1 MIKLFSDSDLDG
13 VGCGLV
19 AKLAFGDSVD
29 VSYCSYRNLNER
41 VEKYIENPEY
51 KQSTIYITDLAVNE
65 KIEKELEKR
74 YKKGNHIQVVDHH
87 KTAMHF
93 NKYEWGFVQAEYED
107 GRKTC
112 ATSLF
117 YEFLLERNL
126 IEKNKGLEEFIELVR
141 LYDTW
146 EWEPNNRVEAKR
158 LNDLFFIIG
167 LEQFEGQ
174 MLERLHKSDTFRLTD
189 SEDFLLDTEDKKIER
204 YINSKNRQMVQTFIE
219 EYCVGVVHAE
229 QYISELGN
237 ALAKLNPHLDLIAI
251 LNVGTKKI
259 GLRTI
264 YNEVDVSEF
273 AKRFGG
279 GGHPKASG
287 CSLGDTAFELFVKN
301 TFPLYSIRHDAPQN
315 QFNVKENE
323 NGTLYTNRKG
333 EKSFI
338 FIKPEGQW
346 VIHHEKKML
355 DQAFSTFEEAE
366 RYIKRLHASGLAF
379 DNELVSYVSENL
391 KMNEDAIQKNL
402 QESLLSLKNHFLK

>member
-19 AKLAFGDSVD
+19 AKLAFGAEVD

-41 VEKYIENPEY
+41 VEKYIENPEHHQA
-51 KQSTIYITDLAVNE
+51 KVYITDLAVNDKNE
-65 KIEKELEKR
+65 KALEKR
-74 YKKGNHIQVVDHH
+74 HKAGHYIQMVDHH

-93 NKYEWGFVQAEYED
+93 NKYDWGFVQAEYES
-107 GRKTC
+107 GKKTC
-112 ATSLF
+112 ATSLY
-117 YEFLLERNL
+117 YEFLLEKNL
-126 IEKNKGLEEFIELVR
+126 IQKHTGLEAFIELVR

-146 EWEPNNRVEAKR
+146 EWETENRVEAKR

-167 LEQFEGQ
+167 IEEFETK
-174 MLERLHKSDTFRLTD
+174 MLERLQTNQDTFKLT
-189 SEDFLLDTEDKKIER
+189 EAEEFLLDTEDKKIER

-219 EYCVGVVHAE
+219 DYCVGVVHGE

-237 ALAKLNPHLDLIAI
+237 ALGKLNPHLDLIAI

-264 YNEVDVSEF
+264 YDEVDVSEF

-301 TFPLYSIRHDAPQN
+301 TFPLYAIRHDAPEN
-315 QFNVKENE
+315 QLNLKEND
-323 NGTLYTNRKG
+323 NGTLFVNRKG

-338 FIKPEGQW
+338 FKKDVRW
-346 VIHHEKKML
+346 VIHHDKKTL
-355 DQAFSTFEEAE
+355 DAKFSTFEEAE
-366 RYIKRLHASGLAF
+366 RFVKRQFASGLAF
-379 DNELVSYVSENL
+379 DNELLAYIGEHLN
-391 KMNEDAIQKNL
+391 KKEDAIKANL
-402 QESLLSLKNHFLK
+402 DGALVSLKNQF